1 MKVVVPNGDV
11 WGVRRRAA
19 LGFVPL
25 VVLALSV
32 VMTLAGFRLLDG
44 VIRHDQ
50 ISSFNLLA
58 VRQVSTLQQNLDRNI
73 ETVYALGGLF
83 DASESVS
90 RREFGVF
97 SEQMLSRASGVQALS
112 WNPLIKPG
120 QLDDVKRLAQLD
132 GLDNFNFF

>member
-1 MKVVVPNGDV
+1 
-11 WGVRRRAA
+11 
-19 LGFVPL
+19 
-25 VVLALSV
+25 
-32 VMTLAGFRLLDG
+32 MTLAGFRLLDG

-120 QLDDVKRLAQLD
+120 QLDDVKRLARLD
-132 GLDNFNFF
+132 GLDNFDFF

>member
-58 VRQVSTLQQNLDRNI
+58 VRQVSTLQQNLDRNV

-120 QLDDVKRLAQLD
+120 K
-132 GLDNFNFF
+132 